1 MKTKERCTA
10 HGGNPFLMEILAPG
24 SCFWALSA
32 GTNPKR
38 RYGNNPIHRPDGFE
52 SSQNDAPLNLV
63 MEGLAKVVSHWPRDE
78 NGARSSD
85 GGSNILGDCDRDC
98 GNSVL
103 FNLPL
108 NQSDRLMTN
117 GSGRREQGKVGSLFL
132 IDCAGNALGDRSLEP
147 LKIEVLVL
155 PVDALVSRRLQGLL
169 SNHACEFEFPCVPG
183 QCGKITGPRASP
195 SESQPRLEV
204 GKETQQTGAASP
216 GSVTFRDGQNRT
228 STRFVKQGW
237 KAET

>member
-183 QCGKITGPRASP
+183 AMWKDHWTKGE
-195 SESQPRLEV
+195 SERVATTVGGREREAANRSGVSWVCNFSRWAESNQYALRKARLE
-204 GKETQQTGAASP
+204 G
-216 GSVTFRDGQNRT
+216 
-228 STRFVKQGW
+228 
-237 KAET
+237 